1 MSTVAARCMDHQQPA
16 PRILVVD
23 DNPANRALAQATLED
38 EGYDVELAAC
48 GCDALKAFEQRIPDC
63 ILLDIRM
70 PGLDGPAVCAQIR
83 ALPHGS
89 DIPIVFL
96 TAQRDVETFDR
107 ARHAGGDDFLTK
119 PVQPSELLLR
129 VDAALKLRKIK
140 SELRE
145 HYDLVRR
152 QRDDLMRLQLQKER
166 MSQFLVHDLKN
177 PVSTLD
183 LCAQTLLR
191 DRELPARAKNTVQRM
206 REETRVL
213 LHMLLNL
220 LDIAHADENGLV
232 PHKES
237 IPVEELFG
245 RVVRDLDLKA
255 QVNGVKLV
263 YQSEA
268 EHVSADRDLLTRVL
282 ENLVDN
288 AIRYAPEES
297 EVRLY
302 ASLVP
307 GYVQLRVSD
316 QGAGIAPEIRP
327 KIFEPFVQVEAG
339 ERVVARTG
347 RGLGLTFCKIAVEAH
362 GGKIWIEDEQPVG
375 SAFCLTLPNA

>member
-1 MSTVAARCMDHQQPA
+1 MDHQQPA

-38 EGYDVELAAC
+38 EGYEVELAEC
-48 GCDALKAFEQRIPDC
+48 GCEALKAFEQRVPDC

-70 PGLDGPAVCAQIR
+70 PGLDGPAVCEQIR

-177 PVSTLD
+177 PVGTLD
-183 LCAQTLLR
+183 LCAQQLLR
-191 DRELPARAKNTVQRM
+191 DRELPNRARVTVQRM

-220 LDIAHADENGLV
+220 LDIAHADESGLV
-232 PHKES
+232 PHQES
-237 IPVEELFG
+237 IDVEELFG
-245 RVVRDLDLKA
+245 RVVRDLELKA
-255 QVNGVKLV
+255 QVNSVKLV
-263 YQSEA
+263 YHSEV
-268 EHVSADRDLLTRVL
+268 ESVSCDRDLVMRVL

-288 AIRYAPEES
+288 AIRYAPEDS
-297 EVRLY
+297 EVRLS
-302 ASLVP
+302 ARAVD
-307 GYVQLRVSD
+307 GAIQLRVAD
-316 QGAGIAPEIRP
+316 QGAGIAAEIRS
-327 KIFEPFVQVEAG
+327 KIFEPFVQLEHG

-362 GGKIWIEDEQPVG
+362 GGKIWIEDEHPG
-375 SAFCLTLPNA
+375 SAFCLTLPKHNQPITNN